1 MVTKYFNSIVEAYC
15 SVRGLGVWGLG
26 GLRGERFF
34 LKYYYSLTM
43 GIYNG
48 IHVVFMP
55 ANKTSILESM
65 DKSNFNFQVL
75 LFKKCIL

>member
-1 MVTKYFNSIVEAYC
+1 M
-15 SVRGLGVWGLG
+15 G
-26 GLRGERFF
+26 RGERFL

-55 ANKTSILESM
+55 ANKTSILEPM
-65 DKSNFNFQVL
+65 DKSNLNFQVL
-75 LFKKCIL
+75 LFKKYIL